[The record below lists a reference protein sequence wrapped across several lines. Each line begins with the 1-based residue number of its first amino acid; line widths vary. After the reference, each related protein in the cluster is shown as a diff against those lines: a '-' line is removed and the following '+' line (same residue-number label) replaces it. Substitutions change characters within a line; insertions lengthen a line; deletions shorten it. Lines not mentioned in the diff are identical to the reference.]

1 MLFRSALYCAR
12 MVDIGT
18 EWNLEAVMALDVE
31 DSTLVDIG
39 TEWNLE
45 SVRCICASFANF
57 VDIGTEWN
65 LESFS
70 DCLLYGLKS

>member
-1 MLFRSALYCAR
+1 
-12 MVDIGT
+12 
-18 EWNLEAVMALDVE
+18 MALDVE